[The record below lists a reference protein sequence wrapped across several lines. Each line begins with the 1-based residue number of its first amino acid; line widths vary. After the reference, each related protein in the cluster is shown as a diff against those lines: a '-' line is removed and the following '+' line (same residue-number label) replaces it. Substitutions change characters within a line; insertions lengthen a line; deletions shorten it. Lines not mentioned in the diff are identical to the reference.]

1 MLFLY
6 FHSLILSLMQEKD
19 KTQLSFYNKI
29 AELLATANDGNSI
42 SKALYSIIEGYI
54 VVPHSAL
61 FLWDPK
67 EAKLKLFGSN
77 GFTDE
82 ELIEVEET
90 ALDRHPGWVFKNQKP
105 LHIPDMEK
113 EDVPSFVTSSKRSFE
128 VKSRLWVP
136 ITTKDRALGAFG
148 FASQE
153 KNYFTEDHV
162 NVLNFACRL
171 AGNIYSNIIFSQS
184 EKDYLNNMMISY
196 KKIKEASKTQQNFI
210 AKMSHEIRTPLNGI
224 IGMSKLI
231 EGTLLNNAQKKY
243 VEIINSQ
250 SMQLLGLINDVLDIS
265 KVQSQNFKLVHFP
278 FNFKE
283 LFTSILKP
291 YEVEA
296 NAKGIKLECLIDSSI
311 FNSLK
316 GDSLRISQILNN
328 LFSNALKFTKRG
340 FIKISVLDLE
350 QTDKF
355 QHIQLIV
362 EDSGIGIEES
372 KLDKIFEGFHQE
384 DDSIERD
391 FGGTGLGLMIT
402 KEIVH
407 QMNGNIFVESKKGLG
422 SKFKVTLKIEKSS
435 VQTRARLSDNFSIQ
449 GLKILVAEDNEV
461 NSFYLKTILEQ
472 ERVQTEIATNG
483 KEVVEY
489 CKNNAYDIIL
499 MDVQMPILNGIAA
512 TKILRD
518 ELGIQIPI
526 IAQTANT
533 VQKDIDSCYEAGISD
548 YISKPFTKKELIKK
562 IAFNLDINS
571 DEASIENEN
580 LKDTSFRTNVLRLL
594 DGNIEF
600 ANKIIEI
607 FQRDTPVN
615 LKDLRTAF
623 REKDESKINKL
634 GHKIK
639 SSFRMF
645 KMNEPYERCLWI
657 ENFSSKINSWKELE
671 ENITLLEK
679 ECEKYLSES
688 NKE

>member
-1 MLFLY
+1 M
-6 FHSLILSLMQEKD
+6 EKKD
-19 KTQLSFYNKI
+19 KVQLSFYNKI
-29 AELLATANDGNSI
+29 AELLVTANDGNSI

-61 FLWDPK
+61 FLWDPN

-77 GFTDE
+77 GFTEE

-162 NVLNFACRL
+162 SVLNFACRL

-224 IGMSKLI
+224 IGMSKLM
-231 EGTLLNNAQKKY
+231 ESTLLNNAQKKY

-296 NAKGIKLECLIDSSI
+296 KAKGIKLECIIDSSI

-328 LFSNALKFTKRG
+328 LFSNALKFTKQG
-340 FIKISVLDLE
+340 FIKVSVLGLE
-350 QTDKF
+350 QTEKF
-355 QHIQLIV
+355 QNIQLIV
-362 EDSGIGIEES
+362 EDSGIGIEDS

-402 KEIVH
+402 KEIVN
-407 QMNGNIFVESKKGLG
+407 QMNGNIFVESKKGVG
-422 SKFKVTLKIEKSS
+422 SKFMVTLKIEKTSIES
-435 VQTRARLSDNFSIQ
+435 RTKLSDNFSIQ

-472 ERVQTEIATNG
+472 EGVQVKMATNG

-489 CKNNAYDIIL
+489 CKKNVYDIIL

-533 VQKDIDSCYEAGISD
+533 VQKDIDACYEAGISD
-548 YISKPFTKKELIKK
+548 YVSKPFTKKELIKK
-562 IAFNLDINS
+562 IAFNLDINI
-571 DEASIENEN
+571 DEVSIENEN
-580 LKDTSFRTNVLRLL
+580 LGDAPFKTNVLSLL

-623 REKDESKINKL
+623 QEKDESKINKL

-645 KMNEPYERCLWI
+645 KMNEPYELCLWI
-657 ENFSSKINSWKELE
+657 EKFSTKINTWKELE
-671 ENITLLEK
+671 EQIALLEE
-679 ECEKYLSES
+679 ECEKYLTES

>member
-19 KTQLSFYNKI
+19 KAQLSFYNKI

-328 LFSNALKFTKRG
+328 LFSNALKFTKQG
-340 FIKISVLDLE
+340 FIKVSVLDLE
-350 QTDKF
+350 QTEKF
-355 QHIQLIV
+355 QHIQLII

-402 KEIVH
+402 KEIVN
-407 QMNGNIFVESKKGLG
+407 QMNGNIYVESKKGIG

-435 VQTRARLSDNFSIQ
+435 IESRERLSDNFSIQ

-472 ERVQTEIATNG
+472 EGVQTKMATNG

-533 VQKDIDSCYEAGISD
+533 VQKDIDACYVAGISD

-571 DEASIENEN
+571 DEASIENKN
-580 LKDTSFRTNVLRLL
+580 LKDTSFRTNVLSLL

-657 ENFSSKINSWKELE
+657 ENFSANRNTWKELE
-671 ENITLLEK
+671 EYIILLEK
-679 ECEKYLSES
+679 ECEKYLTES
-688 NKE
+688 N